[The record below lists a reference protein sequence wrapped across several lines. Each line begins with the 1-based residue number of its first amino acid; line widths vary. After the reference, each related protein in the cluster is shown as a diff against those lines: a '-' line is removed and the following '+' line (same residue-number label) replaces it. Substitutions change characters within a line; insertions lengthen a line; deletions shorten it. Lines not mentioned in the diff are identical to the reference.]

1 MALAKPLR
9 LEPALSLSKAEV
21 FPHST
26 AIMPVEAPATILFS
40 LFYFLFSMGLIFQF
54 KEFAAIGLSPENL
67 LSSIP
72 LTNLISEE
80 LRFVHHHMIKS
91 SGTLVIHSLIP
102 ATYIV
107 GYSYFTTYV
116 DGNHPSVTDF
126 LDHWPLVK
134 VALTVSL
141 VVSLGVF
148 ALAYCRWHL
157 GDLSAHP
164 FAKKFRPYLTPTLPL
179 WSDVAKD
186 INTEFRRIDKFLIRV
201 NPVEKVKFY
210 LKSCSFHNSIISPNL
225 HLTILFPGGRA

>member
-1 MALAKPLR
+1 
-9 LEPALSLSKAEV
+9 
-21 FPHST
+21 
-26 AIMPVEAPATILFS
+26 MPVEAPATILFS

-67 LSSIP
+67 LSSI
-72 LTNLISEE
+72 LISEE

-102 ATYIV
+102 ATFIV

-126 LDHWPLVK
+126 LDHWPFVK
-134 VALTVSL
+134 VALSVSL
-141 VVSLGVF
+141 VVSLAVA
-148 ALAYCRWHL
+148 ALAYRWQL

-201 NPVEKVKFY
+201 NPVEKVTFSFLNQLVHLKILLLTRWPY
-210 LKSCSFHNSIISPNL
+210 LTTGSCSWGSGRGGSI
-225 HLTILFPGGRA
+225 